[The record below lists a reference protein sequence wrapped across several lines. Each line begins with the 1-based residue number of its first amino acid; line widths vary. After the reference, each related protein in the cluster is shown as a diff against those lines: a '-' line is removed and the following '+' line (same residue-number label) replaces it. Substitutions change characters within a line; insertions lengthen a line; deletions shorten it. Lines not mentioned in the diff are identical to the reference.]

1 MHIEQYGKKDKD
13 MKKIK
18 ATAAALFTLIVAASC
33 GSSKT
38 SLQPEALNGEWNI
51 MTVGGKQAT
60 ADKQP
65 YIGMDLESGRLYGC
79 AGCNRIIG
87 SVEVETGKAGRL
99 SFGKVGSTRM
109 LCADMS
115 TESAVLEAL
124 NKVGGY
130 KGTDKELT
138 LTDSKGNAL
147 LTLSKRPEAS
157 LASLD
162 GRWAV
167 VAVNGENVEE
177 ISKSETKPFLA
188 FNATE
193 KSVHGNG
200 GCNTVN
206 GELTQ
211 SADSPTSLRFERMLS
226 TMKACPDM
234 EVEGRMLEALEKV
247 RSFRVDDDTHAS
259 LIDENGQ
266 EVLTLEKQ

>member
-1 MHIEQYGKKDKD
+1 

-18 ATAAALFTLIVAASC
+18 AMTVALFTVVVAASC

-38 SLQPEALNGEWNI
+38 SLQPESLNGEWNI
-51 MTVGGKQAT
+51 MTVGDKQAT
-60 ADKQP
+60 ATKQP
-65 YIGMDLESGRLYGC
+65 YIGMDMEAGRLYGC

-87 SVEVETGKAGRL
+87 SVEVEKGKAGRI

-109 LCADMS
+109 LCPDMK

-124 NKVGGY
+124 NKVSGY
-130 KGTDKELT
+130 KGNDKELT
-138 LTDSKGNAL
+138 LTDSKGNPL

-162 GRWAV
+162 GHWNV
-167 VAVNGENVEE
+167 VAVNGENVEN
-177 ISKSETKPFLA
+177 ISKSETEPFLE
-188 FNATE
+188 FNVAQ
-193 KSVHGNG
+193 KSIHGCG
-200 GCNTVN
+200 GCNILN

-211 SADSPTSLRFERMLS
+211 SADSPTSLRFGRMLS

-234 EVEGRMLEALEKV
+234 EVEGRILEALENV
-247 RSFRVDDDTHAS
+247 RSFTVNDDTHAS
-259 LIDENGQ
+259 LIDENGK